1 MCRDKRINMVDEDVE
16 MDNFLEDRV
25 ELVSDF
31 VGDDENEKV
40 VGLF

>member
-1 MCRDKRINMVDEDVE
+1 MVDEDIE
-16 MDNFLEDRV
+16 MDNFFEGRV

-40 VGLF
+40 VWL